1 MVSDREIAGDAR
13 APADQKSPA
22 PPSVTSSAARRLS
35 LMALPFGGDSYT
47 ESFYSALA
55 ALGVEVR
62 SGVLAGRWLLA
73 NLREVDYVHLHWPSF
88 LYGAPTRGTCLY
100 RFSVFVFFLLLRRWR
115 RIRLVWTV
123 HNLYPHDR
131 CVIPQL
137 DRLARWLLVRM
148 ADRFAIHGRSAAAE
162 VQRIFPAVA
171 DRTVLIEHG
180 HWVDRYPR
188 ALSREA
194 ARSELDLLESD
205 FVYLFVGL
213 CKPYKN
219 VHGLIRAFTALPG
232 NGVLVIAGKF
242 QDPAYE
248 AEIRAAIAQSPK
260 RIILHAGFIPDE
272 KMQIY
277 LGAANIVVAPYLD
290 VLTSGTA
297 MLALSFGRPVIAP
310 RIGFL
315 KDVVVDGCGVLYDP
329 AAPDGLTDAMIDG
342 QAKSFDEEAILAA
355 AKSHSWEASAR
366 AFLEGLMPA
375 LKRGDALPKP
385 DLR

>member
-1 MVSDREIAGDAR
+1 MVSDREIAADAR
-13 APADQKSPA
+13 EPAEQQSPA
-22 PPSVTSSAARRLS
+22 PPSVASCDPHRLS
-35 LMALPFGGDSYT
+35 LMAFPIRGDSYT
-47 ESFYSALA
+47 ESFYSALS

-62 SGVLAGRWLLA
+62 AGILAGRWLIA
-73 NLREVDYVHLHWPSF
+73 NLRQVDYVHLHWPSF
-88 LYGAPTRGTCLY
+88 LYGAPTRRTCLY
-100 RFSVFVFFLLLRRWR
+100 RFSIFLFFLLLCRWR

-148 ADRFAIHGRSAAAE
+148 AARFAIHGRSAAAE
-162 VQRIFPAVA
+162 VQRTFPAVA

-180 HWVDRYPR
+180 HWVGRYPR
-188 ALSREA
+188 TLSREA
-194 ARSELDLLESD
+194 ARSELSLREGD

-219 VHGLIRAFTALPG
+219 VHGLIRAFNALPG
-232 NGVLVIAGKF
+232 NDVLVIAGKF

-248 AEIRAAIAQSPK
+248 AAIRTAIDQSPK
-260 RIILHAGFIPDE
+260 RILLHAGFIPDE
-272 KMQIY
+272 KMQVY
-277 LGAANIVVAPYLD
+277 LGAANVVVAPYLE

-329 AAPDGLTDAMIDG
+329 TAPDGLINAMVAV
-342 QAKSFDEEAILAA
+342 QTKSFNEESILTI
-355 AKSHSWEASAR
+355 AKTHSWEASAR
-366 AFLEGLMPA
+366 AFLEGLK
-375 LKRGDALPKP
+375 LL
-385 DLR
+385 